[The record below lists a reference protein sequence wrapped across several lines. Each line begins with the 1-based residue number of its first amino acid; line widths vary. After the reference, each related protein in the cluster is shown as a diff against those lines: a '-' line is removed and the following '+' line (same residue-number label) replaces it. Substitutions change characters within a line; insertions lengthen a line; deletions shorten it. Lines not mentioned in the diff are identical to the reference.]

1 MKNRILRKV
10 KELVKTIEPS
20 AEIFLFGSRARNDN
34 RRDSDW
40 DFLILVDGI
49 VDSKRTDHIRHALYE
64 VEWETGQIIS
74 SIVKNRQSWYKP
86 TNKTIPLHVNVERE
100 GILL

>member
-1 MKNRILRKV
+1 MKNKILRKV
-10 KELVKTIEPS
+10 KELVKSIEPS

-40 DFLILVDGI
+40 DFLILVDGV
-49 VDSKRTDHIRHALYE
+49 VDSQRTDRIRHALYE
-64 VEWETGQIIS
+64 IEWETGQIIS
-74 SIVKNRQSWYKP
+74 SIVKSRQSWYKSAH
-86 TNKTIPLHVNVERE
+86 KAIPLHVNVERE